1 MLNHFYA
8 QVLPTQFLCLLA
20 SKKDYIWPPS
30 KKIFAWLGGLIS
42 DSFGIGRR
50 EDLSGSYS
58 FLRPS
63 LAMELMMMM
72 LVVVKCDD
80 DDWGDDDD

>member
-1 MLNHFYA
+1 MSCSTISMHRYCQHNFFVFLFA
-8 QVLPTQFLCLLA
+8 RKEIFVLC
-20 SKKDYIWPPS
+20 
-30 KKIFAWLGGLIS
+30 GGLTS

-63 LAMELMMMM
+63 LAMELIMMMVVVVMMMM
-72 LVVVKCDD
+72 MNCDD
-80 DDWGDDDD
+80 DNDG